1 MRFAVSLFVFAVGAI
16 LLFGVTATPS
26 GVNIAAIGVIL
37 MLVGLA
43 GLAIGHWLYVARRR
57 TDVIYRPDG
66 QTWIEPNAPPHDPTD
81 TDL

>member
-1 MRFAVSLFVFAVGAI
+1 VRFAVSLLVIAIGAI

-37 MLVGLA
+37 ILVGVA

-57 TDVIYRPDG
+57 TDVVYRPDG
-66 QTWIEPNAPPHDPTD
+66 QTWIEPNAPPHDSD
-81 TDL
+81 DL